1 MYSMYSEGTSKGK
14 KSHWPMDSFQPRGF
28 LTNDGYVGF
37 LPDGRRLTFPTYD
50 EYLEFVTEED
60 AA

>member
-1 MYSMYSEGTSKGK
+1 MFTGKTAKQALITSTA
-14 KSHWPMDSFQPRGF
+14 FQPGGF

-37 LPDGRRLTFPTYD
+37 LPDGRRLSFPTFD
-50 EYLEFVTEED
+50 EYLEFISDE